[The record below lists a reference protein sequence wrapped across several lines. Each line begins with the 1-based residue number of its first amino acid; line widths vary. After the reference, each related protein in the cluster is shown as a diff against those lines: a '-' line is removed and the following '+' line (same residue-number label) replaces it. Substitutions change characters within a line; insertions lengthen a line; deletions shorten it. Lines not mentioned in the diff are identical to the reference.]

1 LEIWAPLKEKSTCA
15 FGNNIMKSEM
25 LLPDE
30 KFEYLL
36 IHAAEAETA

>member
-1 LEIWAPLKEKSTCA
+1 
-15 FGNNIMKSEM
+15 MKSEM